1 MSGNGKTMNTGV
13 LGGTFDPIHNGH
25 IRVAEEV
32 KVRLNLT
39 EVLFIPA
46 GHPWLK
52 AGETISAAENRIQM
66 VRLAIKDKPGFKLS
80 TAEIERPGPTY
91 TLDTI
96 AELRSKIKV
105 GDELYFIMGWDSLA
119 LLPKW
124 REPLRLIKLCKLV
137 AVPRPGYP
145 LPDLKTLEAEI
156 PGLRDRVTILDKPEI
171 DISATDIRSRVARG
185 LFIGH
190 LVPKPVEEYIKRHKL
205 YLSQ

>member
-1 MSGNGKTMNTGV
+1 MNIGV

-32 KVRLNLT
+32 KAQLELT

-52 AGETISAAENRIQM
+52 AGETISAAEHRIQM
-66 VRLAIKDKPGFKLS
+66 VRLAIKGIPGFKLS

-96 AELRSKIKV
+96 AGLRSQIRA
-105 GDELYFIMGWDSLA
+105 GDELFFIMGWDSLA

-137 AVPRPGYP
+137 AVPRLGYS
-145 LPDLKTLEAEI
+145 LPDLQSLEAKI
-156 PGLRDRVTILDKPEI
+156 PGLKERVIILDKPEI
-171 DISATDIRSRVARG
+171 DVSASEIRSRVTSG
-185 LFIGH
+185 LPISH
-190 LVPKPVEEYIKRHKL
+190 LLPKPVEEYIKRHKL